1 MIRPPTILTALAVL
15 ITISARAGAHHVGA
29 YTTRDNPVSAN
40 FKQIKFSMQV
50 GKFDV
55 ARRLYETG
63 ALRKTLRAQA
73 STLPT
78 GLDAAIADALAA
90 GQADRAETGLMV
102 FFAALA
108 RDLALEANRQLA
120 DAQASPNARVAAG
133 GKILEAIWRYY
144 NLVDFAISQRD
155 PKAAT
160 AVRLAFEEAEGY
172 TKAPRPAPDRMRPSL
187 TQIARIL
194 TGVIEASSPPARNAG
209 GV

>member
-1 MIRPPTILTALAVL
+1 MSRSAALAVVL
-15 ITISARAGAHHVGA
+15 ALSLTGPAGAHHVGA
-29 YTTRDNPVSAN
+29 YVARDNDVSAN

-55 ARRLYETG
+55 ARNLYETG
-63 ALRKTLRAQA
+63 ALRKNLRAQA
-73 STLPT
+73 STLPA
-78 GLDAAIADALAA
+78 GLDAAIGAALTA

-108 RDLALEANRQLA
+108 RDLALEADRQLA
-120 DAQASPNARVAAG
+120 DAQTSPDARVAAG
-133 GKILEAIWRYY
+133 GKILEALWRYY

-172 TKAPRPAPDRMRPSL
+172 AKASRRAPDRMRPSL

-194 TGVIEASSPPARNAG
+194 TGVIEASSPRRNS
-209 GV
+209 